1 MNEPLVVK
9 LPSEGTLMRDFV
21 SVSLNCIGEEESRVN
36 LEWLGD
42 EVKITA
48 SMRRLETAFRS
59 LYERSANLAKKK
71 AEEVRIGILRND
83 KNVFLR
89 LLGAKKDKD
98 IGTYLDAA
106 TTFLK
111 KSSYDIE
118 LSSFNKLERHANGIK
133 LGDGGFAA
141 LNFLVA
147 EKYECGLEF
156 ERLNFRL
163 RFKIELDKAWYSLV
177 LAGFALCTSTK
188 VDEDILFTYPPED
201 FIRSGQTNTR
211 LFDAIRKSFGGFSG
225 LQEKTNNALYDA
237 RCIGEPFPATML
249 FLSLKLS
256 EEAKKIGS
264 LDILRSE
271 DINSLPLSLCRL
283 RRTGNVFTIVN
294 RRRVELC
301 NVLRFSSN
309 LAMRND
315 RSVEELGRICRRT
328 IQLASGRFRPRRD
341 EPDFTVYNRF
351 TTLLLQA
358 IEQAY
363 SPYEIVY
370 YGSRYGLLSRTLGED
385 IIGVLSDIS

>member
-1 MNEPLVVK
+1 MKEPLVVK

-21 SVSLNCIGEEESRVN
+21 SVSLNYIGEESHVN

-48 SMRRLETAFRS
+48 SMRLLETAFRS
-59 LYERSANLAKKK
+59 LYERSADLAKKK
-71 AEEVRIGILRND
+71 AEGVRMGILRND

-89 LLGAKKDKD
+89 LLGTKKDKD
-98 IGTYLDAA
+98 IGTYLDVA

-111 KSSYDIE
+111 KSSYDIK

-141 LNFLVA
+141 LNFLVT

-163 RFKIELDKAWYSLV
+163 RFRIELDKAWYSLV

-188 VDEDILFTYPPED
+188 VDEDILFVYPPED
-201 FIRSGQTNTR
+201 FIRLGQTNIR
-211 LFDAIRKSFGGFSG
+211 LFDAIRRSFGGFSG
-225 LQEKTNNALYDA
+225 LQEKTNNVLYDA

-256 EEAKKIGS
+256 EETKKNGS

-283 RRTGNVFTIVN
+283 RRTGNVFTIVD
-294 RRRVELC
+294 RRRVELS

-363 SPYEIVY
+363 SAYEIVY
-370 YGSRYGLLSRTLGED
+370 YGSRYGLISRTLGED
-385 IIGVLSDIS
+385 IIGALSAIS